1 MDFLRNVF
9 SIVDSRTRQMKKQAE
24 VDQHLSRLTAS
35 CPDTVALFLLE
46 ERKSAQ
52 MGAASMDDKPIRDK
66 ALHSIRMLQ
75 DWDRRYAELETT
87 LTLPTDKVCGALQ
100 ETVFAMRLGRPKK

>member
-1 MDFLRNVF
+1 MDFLKNIF
-9 SIVDSRTRQMKKQAE
+9 NIVDSRTRQMKKQAE
-24 VDQHLSRLTAS
+24 VDQQLARMTAS
-35 CPDTVALFLLE
+35 CPATVALFLLE

-52 MGAASMDDKPIRDK
+52 MGAAYMDDKPLRDK

-75 DWDRRYAELETT
+75 DWDSRYAKLETT

-100 ETVFAMRLGRPKK
+100 ETVFAMRLGHPKK